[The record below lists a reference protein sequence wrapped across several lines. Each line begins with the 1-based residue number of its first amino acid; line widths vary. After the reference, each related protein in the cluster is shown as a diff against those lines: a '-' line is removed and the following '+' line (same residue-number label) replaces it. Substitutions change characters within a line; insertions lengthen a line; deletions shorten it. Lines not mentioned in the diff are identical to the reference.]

1 MFASIRGNIQLL
13 FEMFYL
19 QLPFSYYKKKNK
31 KNDENSIKKKK
42 YNISQCVDSIIKLR
56 ILSPKHLTQMFYSTH
71 SELPIICSALCTGT
85 KVVQCMW
92 LWVSMLQCVLVLLP
106 VCGFSKRFHD
116 MVFSYG
122 FYWLHSELFKF
133 CSKVCHLIK
142 TSTES
147 GQVIEICLFLYLDH

>member
-1 MFASIRGNIQLL
+1 MQIFQHMDVRCPNTYCIPPHVQLHLCMFASIRGNIQLL

-31 KNDENSIKKKK
+31 KNDENSIKKK
-42 YNISQCVDSIIKLR
+42 YNISQSVDSIKLR

-92 LWVSMLQCVLVLLP
+92 L
-106 VCGFSKRFHD
+106 
-116 MVFSYG
+116 
-122 FYWLHSELFKF
+122 
-133 CSKVCHLIK
+133 
-142 TSTES
+142 
-147 GQVIEICLFLYLDH
+147 